1 MSDDFGTVNVRRGE
15 RAREIELLRQH
26 YRQHRD
32 TLTKLL
38 SEAPTE
44 HLAAEYQR
52 LIGDIDNSLA
62 KVDEIEGNAAK
73 TTFTPPPP
81 TQAPPTGTMNR
92 PLITPPS
99 PAETTTAP
107 SNASNARLLLIVAA
121 GIVVLAIIGYLIYR
135 ASGDRRHPVITETT
149 ATTATST
156 IEPVTPATTT
166 ASTSTAANALSIAP
180 AILDYG
186 TIRKG
191 TRAAR
196 QAEVTNNSSEPVKI
210 KVSRSQCKCLYYEYK
225 DTIAPKGKE
234 TITVTVDG
242 AKAKAGTLT
251 EKIDVTSAKDPS
263 MTASFEVSAT
273 IK

>member
-26 YRQHRD
+26 YRVHRE
-32 TLTKLL
+32 TLAKLL
-38 SEAPTE
+38 NEAPTE

-52 LIGDIDNSLA
+52 LIADIDSSLA
-62 KVDEIEGNAAK
+62 KVDEIEGHPAPNV
-73 TTFTPPPP
+73 
-81 TQAPPTGTMNR
+81 APPAPPAAQR
-92 PLITPPS
+92 PLITPPAS
-99 PAETTTAP
+99 LEPTTPP
-107 SNASNARLLLIVAA
+107 SNASNARLLLIVVA

-149 ATTATST
+149 ASTTTST
-156 IEPVTPATTT
+156 IEPVTPAPTTFA
-166 ASTSTAANALSIAP
+166 ASATSVLTVAP

-196 QAEVTNNSSEPVKI
+196 QVDVTNNSAEPMKI
-210 KVSRSQCKCLYYEYK
+210 KVARSQCKCLFYEYK

-234 TITVTVDG
+234 TITVTADG
-242 AKAKAGTLT
+242 ARAKAGTLQET
-251 EKIDVTSAKDPS
+251 IGVSSAKDPS
-263 MTASFEVSAT
+263 INGSFQVSAT

>member
-1 MSDDFGTVNVRRGE
+1 MSDDFGTVNMRRGE

-32 TLTKLL
+32 ALTKLL

-44 HLAAEYQR
+44 HLAGEYQR
-52 LIGDIDNSLA
+52 LIGDIDIALA
-62 KVDEIEGNAAK
+62 KIDEIEGHAP
-73 TTFTPPPP
+73 TVPPPP
-81 TQAPPTGTMNR
+81 PQTPAMNR
-92 PLITPPS
+92 PLVTPPL
-99 PAETTTAP
+99 PVVETATAP
-107 SNASNARLLLIVAA
+107 SNASNARLLLIVVA

-135 ASGDRRHPVITETT
+135 ASGDRHPVITETS

-156 IEPVTPATTT
+156 IEPVTPAPAT
-166 ASTSTAANALSIAP
+166 AATPAAANALSIAP
-180 AILDYG
+180 AILDYA

-191 TRAAR
+191 TRATR
-196 QAEVTNNSSEPVKI
+196 QAEVTNNSSEPVKV
-210 KVSRSQCKCLYYEYK
+210 KVTRSQCKCLYYEYK
-225 DTIAPKGKE
+225 DTIAPKAKE

-251 EKIDVTSAKDPS
+251 ERIDVTSVKDPS
-263 MTASFEVSAT
+263 MTASFQISAT